1 MTHNI
6 GESAD
11 ERPAAC
17 SAAPEMGAPMDV
29 YQCMELTSHQG
40 STYDDMMK
48 PSIFLMLMRMLM
60 MPICSHVS
68 PISQTFVSSPNGKIA
83 LWLGFFSFSFSC

>member
-1 MTHNI
+1 MTHDI

-17 SAAPEMGAPMDV
+17 SAAPEMGTPMDI

-40 STYDDMMK
+40 STYDE
-48 PSIFLMLMRMLM
+48 PQHL
-60 MPICSHVS
+60 
-68 PISQTFVSSPNGKIA
+68 FVVDEDVDDAHLLTRLPD
-83 LWLGFFSFSFSC
+83 